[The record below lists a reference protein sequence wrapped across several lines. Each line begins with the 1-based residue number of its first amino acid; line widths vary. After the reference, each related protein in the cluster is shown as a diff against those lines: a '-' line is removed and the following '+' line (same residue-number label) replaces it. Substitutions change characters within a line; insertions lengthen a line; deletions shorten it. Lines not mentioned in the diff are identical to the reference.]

1 MGHASSI
8 AYGINQNLNE
18 NKVVCLDGDGSLLMH
33 MGSLG
38 IIGQSNMKNFIHVI
52 FNNSSHESFG
62 GQPNI
67 YDQIDSNGLAKS
79 LGYKSV

>member
-52 FNNSSHESFG
+52 FAVLLTNLLVN
-62 GQPNI
+62 Q
-67 YDQIDSNGLAKS
+67 QIFMIKLTVTD
-79 LGYKSV
+79 